1 MATCSCALTDIC
13 TALAPGT
20 DKQLT
25 PSRTQ
30 LTVRVVDSHRPR
42 WLSGAYSGEI
52 LLVVLAFVALIDVR
66 RNPVLVQTARSPA
79 MLSVTALQCM
89 TKCRRLMKQT
99 CIDIEVS
106 GFGC

>member
-30 LTVRVVDSHRPR
+30 PTVRVVDSHRPR

-52 LLVVLAFVALIDVR
+52 LLVVLAFVALIHVR
-66 RNPVLVQTARSPA
+66 RNPVLCADRSLASDAVRHRTPVHDQMPA
-79 MLSVTALQCM
+79 PDEADLY
-89 TKCRRLMKQT
+89 
-99 CIDIEVS
+99 
-106 GFGC
+106 